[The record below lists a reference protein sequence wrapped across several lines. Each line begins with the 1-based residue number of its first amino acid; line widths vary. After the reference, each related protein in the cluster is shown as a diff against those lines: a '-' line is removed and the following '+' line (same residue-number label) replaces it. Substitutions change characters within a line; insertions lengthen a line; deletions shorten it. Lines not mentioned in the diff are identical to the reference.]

1 MESLKLQIDNG
12 PEPLQLTLEQWAK
25 EHGMILGFI
34 KSGKPTQ
41 NAFTERFNLTYLTE
55 ILDLYSFRM
64 PNEVREMTSAG

>member
-1 MESLKLQIDNG
+1 
-12 PEPLQLTLEQWAK
+12 
-25 EHGMILGFI
+25 MILGFI